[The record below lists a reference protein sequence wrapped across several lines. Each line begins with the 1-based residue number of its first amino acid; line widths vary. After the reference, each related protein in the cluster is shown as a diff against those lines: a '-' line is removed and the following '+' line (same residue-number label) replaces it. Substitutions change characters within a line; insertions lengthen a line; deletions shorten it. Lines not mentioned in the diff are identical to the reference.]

1 MAQQHG
7 PSTAEVA
14 AQEAPAEQAPPRP
27 SESAGEV
34 TGAAAAAPDS
44 TARIAELE
52 AALAAAKAEAAAHWD
67 KYLRERAEME
77 NYKKRL
83 ERTYADLAKR
93 GRKELLLKLL
103 GVGDN
108 LERAIVYESGSGQEV
123 DSRNLATGLRMTYL
137 QFKELLGGEGVRE
150 VKTVGEQF
158 DPAVHE
164 AVAAEVTAD
173 RPEGEVVAEVQKGY
187 LYQDELLRP
196 ARVKVA
202 AKEE

>member
-1 MAQQHG
+1 MEGPMAQQHG

-27 SESAGEV
+27 SESPGEV
-34 TGAAAAAPDS
+34 TAAAAAPDA

-173 RPEGEVVAEVQKGY
+173 RPVGAVVAEVQKGY

-196 ARVKVA
+196 A
-202 AKEE
+202 

>member
-27 SESAGEV
+27 SESPGEV
-34 TGAAAAAPDS
+34 TAAAAAPDA